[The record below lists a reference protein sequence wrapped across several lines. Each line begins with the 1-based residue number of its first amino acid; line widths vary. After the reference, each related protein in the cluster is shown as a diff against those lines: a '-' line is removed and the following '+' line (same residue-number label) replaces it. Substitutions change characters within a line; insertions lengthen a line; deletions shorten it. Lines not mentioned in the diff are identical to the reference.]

1 MSGGHERSKPAVF
14 LDRDGTLIENV
25 DYLGDPSHIR
35 LFPGTA
41 EALRRLRCAGY
52 ARVIISNQSGI
63 GRGLLTHE
71 RVKEIHD
78 ELERQLAEHDAE
90 LDAIYY
96 CPAVP
101 TVDDPTQVEHPDR
114 KPGPGLLLRA
124 AEELSL
130 DLSGSW
136 MIGDM
141 ISDVLAGRNAGCRGS
156 ILVRTGKPCPPAAE
170 GQASDFPICDDILA
184 AVDLILSDTESSSPA
199 RPRRS

>member
-1 MSGGHERSKPAVF
+1 MSGGNENGRPAVF

-25 DYLGDPSHIR
+25 DYLADPSHIR

-41 EALRRLRCAGY
+41 EALRRLRQAGY

-71 RVKEIHD
+71 RVQEIHD
-78 ELERQLAEHDAE
+78 ELERQLAESDAG

-101 TVDDPTQVEHPDR
+101 TIDDPTQVEHPDR
-114 KPGPGLLLRA
+114 KPGHGLLVRA
-124 AEELSL
+124 AEELGL

-141 ISDVLAGRNAGCRGS
+141 ISDALAGRNAGCRGS
-156 ILVRTGKPCPPAAE
+156 ILVRTGKPCPPGTEDVAAT
-170 GQASDFPICDDILA
+170 FPCCDDILA
-184 AVDLILSDTESSSPA
+184 AVDLILSGIEGTSA
-199 RPRRS
+199 ARRS